1 MTYSDVLQNAKKT
14 IKNCRV
20 CPECNGLACGN
31 LMPGPGSKA
40 PGNGANVN
48 WKAWQE
54 IRLNMDTFVSHAP
67 VDTSGKLFGREYSI
81 PLIAG
86 PIGSLLQYSDTDVTV
101 PYNDGVMEAAAEC
114 GFLASFGDG
123 LAGETLPGALA
134 SMEKHPAGVIPV
146 LNPLPNETII
156 RNMAM
161 FEQSSA
167 LALAVVVD
175 SAGLFH
181 WKGKDGGASS
191 KTIEDLVSEATVAI
205 GEKISVRRFVRYQ
218 TEGVVDA
225 YIHLGGKVGVLVEV
239 ATDEKG
245 KESDEVKQFAHDLAL
260 QIAAAKPDAVR
271 REEVDPE
278 KLNKEREIQRAKF
291 LEEGKPEKIVDRIVD
306 GQIEKYYKDVVLLD
320 QQFVK
325 DGDKTIKGL
334 MAEVSKQTGAPLDIV
349 RFARF
354 ERGEGIEKR
363 KDDLAGE
370 IAAMMK

>member
-1 MTYSDVLQNAKKT
+1 MAEVTAALVKELRERTNAGMMDCKKALVASEGDMDKAIDWLREKGLAQAAKKASRIAAEGVVT
-14 IKNCRV
+14 KYLTPCGCTGVIVEVNCETDFV
-20 CPECNGLACGN
+20 AKTDNFQAFAN
-31 LMPGPGSKA
+31 NVAKHIAKA
-40 PGNGANVN
+40 DPA
-48 WKAWQE
+48 
-54 IRLNMDTFVSHAP
+54 D
-67 VDTSGKLFGREYSI
+67 VDTL
-81 PLIAG
+81 
-86 PIGSLLQYSDTDVTV
+86 
-101 PYNDGVMEAAAEC
+101 
-114 GFLASFGDG
+114 
-123 LAGETLPGALA
+123 
-134 SMEKHPAGVIPV
+134 
-146 LNPLPNETII
+146 
-156 RNMAM
+156 MAQK
-161 FEQSSA
+161 F
-167 LALAVVVD
+167 VD
-175 SAGLFH
+175 
-181 WKGKDGGASS
+181 DES
-191 KTIEDLVSEATVAI
+191 KTIADLVSEATVAI
-205 GEKISVRRFVRYQ
+205 GEKISVRRFVRYK
-218 TEGVVDA
+218 TEGIVDA

-245 KESDEVKQFAHDLAL
+245 KESEEVKQFAHDLAL
-260 QIAAAKPDAVR
+260 QIAAAKPEAVR

-334 MAEVSKQTGAPLDIV
+334 MAEISKKVGAPIDIV